1 MTEVEMT
8 LVVMA
13 IAPAYI
19 MAAVSWIKE
28 AKNGEQVMT
37 LLEEKHELLARLN
50 EARRCGGDQVKP
62 TGPGFSLA
70 EELQKHYEQKKE
82 VDNV

>member
-50 EARRCGGDQVKP
+50 EAMRYGGDQVRP
-62 TGPGFSLA
+62 TGLRFSSV
-70 EELQKHYEQKKE
+70 EEMQKHYEQKKE
-82 VDNV
+82 VEG